1 MAVLAA
7 TVAAEV
13 SCLLIFSVAAAKSK
27 AHNNQTILSAVQA

>member
-7 TVAAEV
+7 AVAAEV
-13 SCLLIFSVAAAKSK
+13 SRSSIFSVAAAKSK